1 MKALPLKIMAFV
13 AVLTLLVV
21 HPLMSCGHYH
31 HLGSV
36 GIDHLVQ
43 HYLDPDGIF
52 FHLQYGFLI
61 LAAWLFG
68 WRSILIMVPV
78 AILACVFVGHEPL
91 TKLEVALLYAVLL
104 VTAPTVFS
112 LFQLGTDHAVPF
124 DRVKLHWRF
133 LVSGGLLS
141 AVLCTAL
148 SAVIFSL
155 TSQSAT
161 QFWVLAGA
169 MGGKIAGLFLTIT
182 LLWLIFLTVRPLR
195 RTAPIPQ
202 PRIDRAPGMPPS
214 AGND

>member
-36 GIDHLVQ
+36 SIDHLVQ

-78 AILACVFVGHEPL
+78 AILACVFVGHEP
-91 TKLEVALLYAVLL
+91 TAKLEVAMLYVVLL
-104 VTAPTVFS
+104 ISAPTVFS
-112 LFQLGTDHAVPF
+112 LFQLRTDHAVPF

-133 LVSGGLLS
+133 LIAGGLLS
-141 AVLCTAL
+141 AIMCTTL
-148 SAVIFSL
+148 SSVIFSIAN
-155 TSQSAT
+155 QSGT
-161 QFWVLAGA
+161 QITTVLAA
-169 MGGKIAGLFLTIT
+169 MAGKVAGLFVAII
-182 LLWLIFLTVRPLR
+182 LLWLVFRTFRPFE
-195 RTAPIPQ
+195 
-202 PRIDRAPGMPPS
+202 RAG
-214 AGND
+214 